1 MKLKMKQA
9 NRREFLRRA
18 AAVAG
23 FAALTGCETK
33 TAGLARP
40 SKTGWIDLQVNG
52 RYGIAFNSPKIT
64 VDEVVSLTER
74 LRDEGTT
81 GFLAAM
87 STTSAGETQ
96 LHTARVIA
104 EARRKSA
111 ACAESI
117 LGLHLEGPFVSREK
131 GYVGAHNPAMVRDPD
146 IGYIDKVNDAC
157 GGLVRVVTIAA
168 EAKGAED
175 FTRQA
180 TSRGI
185 AVSIGHS
192 AEWRPERIGA
202 LAEAGA
208 KSFTH
213 LGNGLPDLIHRRE
226 NVIWTALAEDRMSIQ
241 FIPDGFHLTL
251 QMLRV
256 YTRAVPLR
264 RLIAVSDCAY
274 PGGLKPGRYEMGG
287 DVHLL
292 EPDGFIRSL
301 AGTLHGSSSSMAQV
315 MRILNSSYVGL
326 SEAECRVVGHDNP
339 LRLIGLA

>member
-1 MKLKMKQA
+1 MKD
-9 NRREFLRRA
+9 
-18 AAVAG
+18 
-23 FAALTGCETK
+23 
-33 TAGLARP
+33 
-40 SKTGWIDLQVNG
+40 SWIDLQVNG
-52 RYGIAFNSPKIT
+52 RHGIAFNSPRLT
-64 VDEVVSLTER
+64 VEEVILLTEKTVA
-74 LRDEGTT
+74 EGTV

-87 STTSAGETQ
+87 STTAGEETT
-96 LHTARVIA
+96 LHTAGVIR
-104 EARRKSA
+104 EARRRSA
-111 ACAESI
+111 ACEKAI

-157 GGLVRVVTIAA
+157 GGLVRMVTIAA
-168 EAKGAED
+168 EAKGAEA
-175 FTRQA
+175 FTRAA
-180 TSRGI
+180 TERGVCI
-185 AVSIGHS
+185 SIGHS

-213 LGNGLPDLIHRRE
+213 LGNGLPDLVHRRE

-264 RLIAVSDCAY
+264 RLVAVSDCAY
-274 PGGLKPGRYEMGG
+274 PGGLKPGRYEMDG

-315 MRILNSSYVGL
+315 MRVLNSPYVGL
-326 SEAECRVVGHDNP
+326 SEADCRVVGHDNP

>member
-1 MKLKMKQA
+1 MKRA
-9 NRREFLRRA
+9 NRREFLRHA
-18 AAVAG
+18 AAAAG
-23 FAALTGCETK
+23 FAALTGCATRSSGPLSAKKE
-33 TAGLARP
+33 
-40 SKTGWIDLQVNG
+40 GWIDLQVNG

-74 LRDEGTT
+74 LRDEGTV
-81 GFLAAM
+81 GYLAAM

-131 GYVGAHNPAMVRDPD
+131 GYVGAHNPTMVRDPD

-180 TSRGI
+180 TNRGI

>member
-1 MKLKMKQA
+1 M
-9 NRREFLRRA
+9 NGTDRREFLKGA
-18 AAVAG
+18 AAAAG
-23 FAALTGCETK
+23 IGAWTGCATRRVAS
-33 TAGLARP
+33 AGGKGP
-40 SKTGWIDLQVNG
+40 GWIDLQVNG

-81 GFLAAM
+81 GYLAAM

-111 ACAESI
+111 TCAESI

-146 IGYIDKVNDAC
+146 IGYVDKVNDAC
-157 GGLVRVVTIAA
+157 GGLVRMVTIAT
-168 EAKGAED
+168 EAKGAEA
-175 FTRQA
+175 FTRAA
-180 TSRGI
+180 TDRGI
-185 AVSIGHS
+185 CVSIGHS

-202 LAEAGA
+202 LVEAGA

-256 YTRAVPLR
+256 YTRAVPLK
-264 RLIAVSDCAY
+264 RLVAVSDCAY
-274 PGGLKPGRYEMGG
+274 PGGLKPGRYEMDG

-301 AGTLHGSSSSMAQV
+301 AGTLHGSSSNMAQV
-315 MRILNSSYVGL
+315 MRVLNSPYVGL
-326 SEAECRVVGHDNP
+326 SEADCRVVGCDNP
-339 LRLIGLA
+339 LRLIGQEGRL